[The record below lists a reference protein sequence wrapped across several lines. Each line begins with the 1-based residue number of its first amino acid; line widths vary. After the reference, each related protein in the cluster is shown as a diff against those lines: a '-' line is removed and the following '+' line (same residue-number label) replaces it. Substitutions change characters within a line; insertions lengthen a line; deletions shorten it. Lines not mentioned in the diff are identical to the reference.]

1 MSRPTRH
8 DILFEPLTIGA
19 KTFRNRF
26 YSVPHASFHPGRRL
40 SDVAFRRMK
49 AEGGWAA
56 VCSGV
61 VSLRADSWGGFVP
74 RIWDDDD
81 REALRRMVTEI
92 TGQGAL
98 AGIEL
103 GHGGAMGEGDK
114 FTPSLGAS
122 QLADPDRGR
131 FVPKEM
137 DFDDIRRLQDD
148 WVAAAVTAAD
158 LGFDIVY
165 AYGAHGYLPAQFLSP
180 WSNRRTDAYGG
191 SLENRARFWTEM
203 IDRLRA
209 AVGDRCLIAVRIAA
223 ENLSA
228 HGHSADDTLDF
239 VRHVDDLVDLW
250 DVNVGKAWAHDS
262 APFRAAAE
270 GWQVEFSS
278 RVRSVTKT
286 PIVGVSRLTTPDAM
300 ADILRSGVWDLIG
313 AARPGIADPFLPRKV
328 EEGRAEDIR
337 ECTGGN
343 VCIAVETLGTGLSCV
358 QNPTIG
364 EEFRRRWHPERYDP
378 PLDPDRQVLVIGAG
392 PAGMECAR
400 VLGARGFAGVHL
412 VDAAVAI
419 GGHLRWLRLIPGNAG
434 MGRVLDHRV
443 VQLAKLPNVAVVTN
457 AHLDVADVLD
467 YGADTVVVATGSHW
481 LGSDSDRHGL
491 PLATFVAGGLCV
503 LTPEQVMAG
512 GRRGPGPVVVWDGES
527 GAVACGVAHLL
538 AAEGTAV
545 TMTTRF
551 GYVAPSL
558 DATFEGPSARAALHE
573 LGVPTRT
580 GVTPVSF
587 DGGILRLRG
596 TWDTEVAVEAG
607 TLVVATQRGSD
618 DALYRALRSDPVA
631 LRAAGVRT
639 VVRIGDCVSPRS
651 LVYVVADGHR
661 MGRELD
667 AATPEIPL
675 TPRRER
681 DVDAPTADLGTR
693 ATVVAPPLRRE
704 RSRTPSA

>member
-1 MSRPTRH
+1 VTRPARH
-8 DILFEPLTIGA
+8 DILFEPLTIGS

-40 SDVAFRRMK
+40 SDIAFRRMK

-56 VCSGV
+56 VCGGV

-81 REALRRMVTEI
+81 REVLRRMATEI

-137 DFDDIRRLQDD
+137 DLDDIRRLQDD

-180 WSNRRTDAYGG
+180 WFNRRTDAYGG

-203 IDRLRA
+203 IDRFRSA
-209 AVGDRCLIAVRIAA
+209 IGDRCVIAVRIAA
-223 ENLSA
+223 ENLSP
-228 HGHSADDTLDF
+228 HGHSAQDTLAF

-262 APFRAAAE
+262 APFRAASE
-270 GWQVEFSS
+270 GWQVEFSG
-278 RVRSVTKT
+278 RVRSATDK

-300 ADILRSGVWDLIG
+300 ADVLRSGVWDLIG
-313 AARPGIADPFLPRKV
+313 GARPGIADPFLPRKI
-328 EEGRAEDIR
+328 EEGRADDIR

-343 VCIAVETLGTGLSCV
+343 VCISVETLGTGLSCV

-378 PLDPDRQVLVIGAG
+378 PRDPDRHVLVVGAG

-400 VLGARGFAGVHL
+400 VLGERGFAGVHL
-412 VDAAVAI
+412 VDAAPAI
-419 GGHLRWLRLIPGNAG
+419 GGHLRWLRLVPGIAG
-434 MGRVLDHRV
+434 MGRVLDHRLV
-443 VQLAKLPNVAVVTN
+443 HLGKLDNVAVVTGTR
-457 AHLDVADVLD
+457 LDVAAVLD
-467 YGADTVVVATGSHW
+467 YGADAVVVATGSHW
-481 LGSDSDRHGL
+481 LGAESDLHGL
-491 PLATFVAGGLCV
+491 ALAEWAAGGLTV
-503 LTPEQVMAG
+503 LTPEDVMAG

-527 GAVACGVAHLL
+527 GGVACGVAHLL
-538 AAEGTAV
+538 AAEGATV

-551 GYVAPSL
+551 GQVAPSL
-558 DATFEGPSARAALHE
+558 DATFEGATARAALHE
-573 LGVPTRT
+573 LGVAMRT
-580 GVTPVSF
+580 GVTPIGWD
-587 DGGILRLRG
+587 DGVLRLRG
-596 TWDTEVAVEAG
+596 PWDDEVVIEAR
-607 TLVVATQRGSD
+607 TLVVATQRRSD
-618 DALYRALRSDPVA
+618 DSLYRALRSDPTA
-631 LRAAGVRT
+631 LRAAGVPT
-639 VVRIGDCVSPRS
+639 VVRIGDCVNPRS

-667 AATPEIPL
+667 ASTPEIPL

-681 DVDAPTADLGTR
+681 DIEAPTADMTS
-693 ATVVAPPLRRE
+693 RRP
-704 RSRTPSA
+704 R